1 MIQKFLDFR
10 LREQKTPF
18 RTLSSLPNIQTSG
31 IGAQILFTLLV
42 LALLAGQSGAEAP
55 ADGPASCMV
64 LVTSTEGGSVNPFG
78 ATTVPSGSDIIFT
91 ITPQPGFEIDHVM
104 VDQIDKGSIPTLTI
118 SPVTHDIAVHVIFGP
133 MSRTTVHSPEPTGT
147 PCVIQTT
154 PQPTPYRGT
163 VKPEPI
169 QQPSQQQESSSQLI
183 TVGRTGADFTRIQDA
198 IDSASPGKTVR
209 IDPGTYEEQVI
220 ITKPLTLTGKEGEER
235 PLISAGENGSALL
248 ITASQVRLNRL
259 QITDARKDEND
270 LIAAV
275 SATDIRNLT
284 LEQCEI
290 SKSQNGLIVS
300 GSENITIT
308 ACNITDISRNG
319 ISLITSNDIRIT
331 QTRVSECKT
340 DLIGENLTGLFM
352 QRTQIND
359 AEERGVFFDGIADS
373 EIRGNIISGNSKAL
387 PDTSP
392 RPGDALR
399 LDNARNVT
407 VAENQIVSNL
417 GVGFRLDK
425 PAKIT
430 VTNNTLRNN
439 AVGFSCTG
447 EITETNTIDQS
458 NIIDSLPI
466 LYFQGVSGKTIE
478 DLSPATLYL
487 VNCSDITVRNI
498 GMESRNGYGI
508 VAEGGRDL
516 TIQNISVGRNL
527 NQNILITGVIGGT
540 IAETTVHNSSRYGL
554 GVSDSSSIR
563 IVGSE
568 FRDNA
573 IGVAIR
579 GISSGVNL
587 SGNSFS
593 GDLIGFQ
600 IQDGFSSSGFGDL
613 SGNRINRCKTGIV
626 SSGGGAGMIRQNQ
639 IKEVSDGLNL
649 SGSQDLNVEENQIE
663 ADNTGLSLAQGTIHP
678 STITK
683 SRASF
688 GNKVV
693 RNSITAEKPL
703 QIKDSSEWIY
713 GNTFVLNDF
722 NSRNATTGLTGL
734 SSQDSGSDSDDSW
747 GGFTPANVDFVESG
761 KSKQAEQV
769 ETSNTWDT
777 GERVRYIY
785 GNSTFSGFLG
795 NHWTNYKGKEIAAS
809 GVGDTPYTINA
820 DNVDK
825 YPLTGLQNQYQTEG
839 GGYPLD
845 LKSGWNLISTPSDL
859 ASGHNTA
866 LIFSDVNS
874 GGHSMY
880 SFANGSWTV
889 VKANDIIQPLH
900 GFWIYA
906 TDATTVPLIFDP
918 GTVPTPV
925 HLMKGWN
932 AIGFPGIQAST
943 AGDALRSLDKSW
955 SYVMGYNAT
964 SQKYDPPIFRDGG
977 ETAIMYPSRGYWIH
991 LEEEADLQPVTG

>member
-1 MIQKFLDFR
+1 MIQKILDFR
-10 LREQKTPF
+10 LQEQKTPV
-18 RTLSSLPNIQTSG
+18 RTSCSHSYVQTRG

-42 LALLAGQSGAEAP
+42 LALLAGQSGAEVTGE
-55 ADGPASCMV
+55 GPASCMV

-78 ATTVPSGSDIIFT
+78 ATTVPSGSDITFT
-91 ITPQPGFEIDHVM
+91 ITPQPGYEIDHVM

-118 SPVTHDIAVHVIFGP
+118 SPVIHDIAVHIIFGP
-133 MSRTTVHSPEPTGT
+133 VSQTTVHSPEPAVT
-147 PCVIQTT
+147 PCTVQTI

-163 VKPEPI
+163 EKPEPV
-169 QQPSQQQESSSQLI
+169 QQPSQKQESISQVI

-198 IDSASPGKTVR
+198 IESASPGKIIQ

-220 ITKPLTLTGKEGEER
+220 ITKPLTLTGKKGEEK

-248 ITASQVRLNRL
+248 ITASQVNLNRL
-259 QITDARKDEND
+259 QITDAKNDGND

-275 SATDIRNLT
+275 SGTGIRDLA
-284 LEQCEI
+284 LEECEF

-308 ACNITDISRNG
+308 ACNITNISRNG
-319 ISLITSNDIRIT
+319 ISLTTTNDIRII
-331 QTRVSECKT
+331 QTRISECKT
-340 DLIGENLTGLFM
+340 DLIGENLTRLFI
-352 QRTQIND
+352 QKTQIND

-373 EIRGNIISGNSKAL
+373 EIRGNIIAGNSKAL

-392 RPGDALR
+392 SPGDALR
-399 LDNARNVT
+399 LDSARNVT
-407 VAENQIVSNL
+407 ITENQIVSNL

-425 PAKIT
+425 PARIT

-439 AVGFSCTG
+439 AAGFSCTG
-447 EITETNTIDQS
+447 DIRESNTIDQS
-458 NIIDSLPI
+458 NIIDGLPI
-466 LYFQGVSGKTIE
+466 LYYQGISGKTIE
-478 DLSPATLYL
+478 GLSPATLYL

-498 GMESRNGYGI
+498 AMASRNGYGI
-508 VAEGGRDL
+508 VAEGGRNL
-516 TIQNISVGRNL
+516 AIQNISVGRNL
-527 NQNILITGVIGGT
+527 NQNILITGVTGGT

-554 GVSDSSSIR
+554 GISDSSSMR
-563 IVGSE
+563 IAGSE

-579 GISSGVNL
+579 GISTGVNL

-593 GDLIGFQ
+593 GDLIGVQ
-600 IQDGFSSSGFGDL
+600 IQEGFSSSGFGEL
-613 SGNRINRCKTGIV
+613 AGNRINRCITGVV

-639 IKEVSDGLNL
+639 IKEVSEGLNL

-663 ADNTGLSLAQGTIHP
+663 AYNTGLSLAQGSLHP
-678 STITK
+678 SAITK

-688 GNKVV
+688 GNRVV
-693 RNSITAEKPL
+693 RNSITAGKPL
-703 QIKDSSEWIY
+703 QILDSSEWIY

-722 NSRNATTGLTGL
+722 NSKTATTGSTGL
-734 SSQDSGSDSDDSW
+734 SPQASGIDLEDSW
-747 GGFTPANVDFVESG
+747 GGFTPATLDLSESG

-795 NHWTNYKGKEIAAS
+795 NHWTSYKGKEIAAS
-809 GVGDTPYTINA
+809 GVGDTPYTINS
-820 DNVDK
+820 DNIDK

-845 LKSGWNLISTPSDL
+845 LKAGWNLISTPSDL

-866 LIFSDVNS
+866 QIFSDVDS

-889 VKANDIIQPLH
+889 VKADDIIQPLY

-906 TDATTVPLIFDP
+906 ADATTVPLIFDP

-925 HLMKGWN
+925 HLVKGWN
-932 AIGFPGIQAST
+932 VIGFPGIQTST
-943 AGDALRSLDKSW
+943 AGDALHSLDKSW

-977 ETAIMYPSRGYWIH
+977 LTAIMYPSRGYWIH
-991 LEEEADLQPVTG
+991 LDQETDLEPVTG